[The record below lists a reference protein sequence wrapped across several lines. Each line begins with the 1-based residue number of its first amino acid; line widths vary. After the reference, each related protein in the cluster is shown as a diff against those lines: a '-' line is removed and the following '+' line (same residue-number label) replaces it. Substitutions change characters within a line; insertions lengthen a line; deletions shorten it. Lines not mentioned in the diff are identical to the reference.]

1 MGKIVKY
8 CSECEESFAEKFTF
22 CPNCSKEMSAFEMNP
37 LSEDVRKM
45 GTVGKHS
52 TPITAAKDFDDEIL
66 NKNHFEEETSSDDL
80 LEIFPAEDES
90 SVEIFADSDE
100 TNFSANTA
108 ASNFDTKTVEDV
120 KIEEEKEEEIEAA
133 KEEEIRAETVPLTV
147 SAAAGSFANGNG
159 NKSFADTNGNTAH
172 SSKTLRG
179 AFEPTVLK
187 EKNVKMRNGLLLG
200 SMFLM
205 LSVALGSFVY
215 SLFNYNVLVGA
226 IDGDS
231 ALLASLIDEV
241 PVQIEEEKPA
251 KPSKDD
257 GGGGGGGGKN
267 ETKPAS
273 KGQLPTQT
281 EKPTFPPS
289 VTIPKISNPTLPV
302 EVSTQGKIKRKTTNE
317 RYGLPDSL
325 SDDLSNGPGSGGGI
339 GRGRGT
345 GVGGGL
351 GTGEGNGKG
360 SGSGNGDGNGNGNG
374 KGDGDNARARTVE
387 TKPEPAGPSQKYRI
401 TSKPRAD
408 YTNEARENQVTGI
421 VSLRVTLN
429 ANGSVGSISPI
440 NRLPYGLTEKAIA
453 AAKQIRF
460 EPQLKNG
467 VAQTVRVQIQYNF
480 TIY

>member
-22 CPNCSKEMSAFEMNP
+22 CPTCSKEMTAFEMNP
-37 LSEDVRKM
+37 LKTE
-45 GTVGKHS
+45 TVGKS
-52 TPITAAKDFDDEIL
+52 NTPIAAAKDFDDEIL
-66 NKNHFEEETSSDDL
+66 NKNHFEEEMSSEDL
-80 LEIFPAEDES
+80 LEIFPTEDETS
-90 SVEIFADSDE
+90 SETFAGSDE

-108 ASNFDTKTVEDV
+108 AADFDAKTIEDV
-120 KIEEEKEEEIEAA
+120 KIEEEKEEEIETA
-133 KEEEIRAETVPLTV
+133 KEEEIRAETVPLTA

-159 NKSFADTNGNTAH
+159 NKSFADTNGNAAH
-172 SSKTLRG
+172 SSRTLRG

-231 ALLASLIDEV
+231 TLLASLIDEV
-241 PVQIEEEKPA
+241 PVQIEEEKPP
-251 KPSKDD
+251 KPSEDK

-267 ETKPAS
+267 ETEPAS

-302 EVSTQGKIKRKTTNE
+302 EVSTQGKIKRKTTEE

-351 GTGEGNGKG
+351 GTGEGNGTG
-360 SGSGNGDGNGNGNG
+360 SGSGNGVGNGNGNG
-374 KGDGDNARARTVE
+374 KGDGDNARARTVPE
-387 TKPEPAGPSQKYRI
+387 KKPEPAGPSQKYRI

-453 AAKQIRF
+453 AARQIRF